1 MLHSILRS
9 LRGSLVELTKCE
21 PVSNQSEIAL
31 RSGLEKSV
39 LFLLCSSAI
48 MGTSALILG
57 MSQQPVYCDKGLA
70 FWNGLLG
77 AILVITAVAC
87 STALFFDTEAINLM
101 AKLIWTNGESSF
113 FEFGTTAFNI
123 SACLAGGP
131 LLALIWIMRG
141 AIELTSS
148 PTCRTTAPLLYGGS
162 IANITLTISALTFAS
177 LMISYYIAS
186 SKRFYDIAILS
197 CVCDPI
203 SVMVEGVAEHLPEPP
218 RIRHPEFV
226 PSFNGRVAKLLSYER
241 IGAFVRRILDALTP
255 DSSLPQR
262 FNSLVETRV
271 Y

>member
-48 MGTSALILG
+48 MGTSALILKQ
-57 MSQQPVYCDKGLA
+57 STVRRSNFRIPTPSYRLC
-70 FWNGLLG
+70 
-77 AILVITAVAC
+77 AV
-87 STALFFDTEAINLM
+87 M

-123 SACLAGGP
+123 SACLAGG
-131 LLALIWIMRG
+131 
-141 AIELTSS
+141 
-148 PTCRTTAPLLYGGS
+148 
-162 IANITLTISALTFAS
+162 TISALTFAS

-203 SVMVEGVAEHLPEPP
+203 SVNHQESAILN
-218 RIRHPEFV
+218 
-226 PSFNGRVAKLLSYER
+226 SYLLST
-241 IGAFVRRILDALTP
+241 DAWRSCFLT
-255 DSSLPQR
+255 R
-262 FNSLVETRV
+262 E
-271 Y
+271 